1 MGAHMKKVLL
11 LVLALIVYCVFLSSL
26 NSSTFKEDPFP
37 LPEQDNG
44 YYDAVIAR
52 AFSNRE
58 SDLQVYGQGVVLML
72 LPDDNNDSRHQRF
85 IIRLS
90 SGQTLLIAH
99 NIDLAPGIDTL
110 RTGDTVQFYGE
121 YEWNEKGGVI
131 HWTHNDPDGSHVAG
145 WLQHQGQRYQ

>member
-1 MGAHMKKVLL
+1 M
-11 LVLALIVYCVFLSSL
+11 LALIVYCVFLSSL

>member
-1 MGAHMKKVLL
+1 VGAHMKKVLL

>member
-1 MGAHMKKVLL
+1 
-11 LVLALIVYCVFLSSL
+11 VLALIVYCVFLSSL